1 MAGENLLIED
11 DEDQKGGKPQQV
23 EFVPVETKEP
33 RGSDHDDDHEDDDHE
48 DARLS
53 EDNEDREELR
63 RKRREEK
70 AERAA
75 RRKQAIER
83 DKTEL
88 NFLRQRNEAL
98 EKRMFQV
105 EKTTVANT
113 IQSIDARIA
122 DTVAE
127 VKAAERIM
135 AQAIEAGNGE
145 DAAKAMRIRDAAM
158 QKAHQLQ
165 MHKHQH
171 SEQAQKLH
179 QQAQQ
184 PDTQSGGPD
193 PEVANFAAKWVGKN
207 SWYNPNGTDEA
218 SKIVLA
224 IDQSLVEAGYNPKTE
239 EYWQELDKRVA
250 RRLPELKGGG
260 NNDDSQD
267 DDRRGQ
273 RKGPPIGSS
282 RDQAPSS
289 SRREVYISPERKQ
302 AMIDAGVWEDA
313 VLRQRY
319 LKQYAKWDR
328 EHANNS
334 SR

>member
-11 DEDQKGGKPQQV
+11 DEDQKGGKPQEV
-23 EFVPVETKEP
+23 EFVPVESKQ
-33 RGSDHDDDHEDDDHE
+33 DHDEDDHE

-88 NFLRQRNEAL
+88 NFLRQRNEDL
-98 EKRMFQV
+98 EKRIFNI

-113 IQSIDARIA
+113 ISGIDARIA

-158 QKAHQLQ
+158 QRVQQLQ
-165 MHKHQH
+165 VHKHHQN
-171 SEQAQKLH
+171 QAAQQLH
-179 QQAQQ
+179 QQAQV
-184 PDTQSGGPD
+184 PAPAPGPD
-193 PEVANFAAKWVGKN
+193 PEIASFAQDWVSRNTWYDPDGK
-207 SWYNPNGTDEA
+207 DEA

-224 IDQSLVEAGYNPKTE
+224 IDQTLVESGYNPKTE
-239 EYWQELDKRVA
+239 AYWRELDKRVA
-250 RRLPELKGGG
+250 KRLPDIKGGG
-260 NNDDSQD
+260 NYDDSQD

-273 RKGPPIGSS
+273 RRGPLIGSS
-282 RDQAPSS
+282 RDNAPSS

-328 EHANNS
+328 ENNA

>member
-1 MAGENLLIED
+1 MAENKGENLLIEE
-11 DEDQKGGKPQQV
+11 DEDQESKSKSQEV
-23 EFVPVETKEP
+23 EFVPVDTKADDQD
-33 RGSDHDDDHEDDDHE
+33 DHDDEDGGE

-53 EDNEDREELR
+53 EDNEEREELR

-75 RRKQAIER
+75 RRKEAIQR

-88 NFLRQRNEAL
+88 NFLRQRNESL
-98 EKRMFQV
+98 EKRMQAL

-113 IQSIDARIA
+113 ISNLDVRLNEKI
-122 DTVAE
+122 AE
-127 VKAAERIM
+127 VRAAERIM
-135 AQAIEAGNGE
+135 GQAVEAGNGE
-145 DAAKAMRIRDAAM
+145 DVAKALRIRDEAM
-158 QKAHQLQ
+158 KQVQQLQ
-165 MHKHQH
+165 VMKHRQ
-171 SEQAQKLH
+171 SQTAQEI
-179 QQAQQ
+179 QQ
-184 PDTQSGGPD
+184 PQGLD
-193 PEVANFAAKWVGKN
+193 PEIASFAQDWVSKN
-207 SWYNPNGTDEA
+207 PWYDPNGADEA

-239 EYWQELDKRVA
+239 AYWRELDKRVA
-250 RRLPELKGGG
+250 KRLPDIKGGG
-260 NNDDSQD
+260 NYDDSQD

-273 RKGPPIGSS
+273 RRGPPVGSS
-282 RDQAPSS
+282 RDNAPSS
-289 SRREVYISPERKQ
+289 TRREVYISPERKQ

-328 EHANNS
+328 ENNA

>member
-1 MAGENLLIED
+1 MAGETMLIED
-11 DEDQKGGKPQQV
+11 DEDQKGGKPQEV

-33 RGSDHDDDHEDDDHE
+33 KAADHDDDDDDDNQE
-48 DARLS
+48 DSRLS

-113 IQSIDARIA
+113 ISGIDARIA
-122 DTVAE
+122 DTLAE

-135 AQAIEAGNGE
+135 AHAIEAGNGA
-145 DAAKAMRIRDAAM
+145 DAAKALSIRDEAM
-158 QKAHQLQ
+158 KKVQQLQ

-171 SEQAQKLH
+171 SEAAQQLQH
-179 QQAQQ
+179 QAQQ
-184 PDTQSGGPD
+184 VQSQAPGPD
-193 PEVANFAAKWVGKN
+193 PDIASFAQDWVSKN
-207 SWYNPNGTDEA
+207 SWYDPNGKDEA

-224 IDQSLVEAGYNPKTE
+224 IDQSLVESGYNPKTE
-239 EYWQELDKRVA
+239 AYWRELDKRVA
-250 RRLPELKGGG
+250 KRLPDVKGGG
-260 NNDDSQD
+260 NYDDSQD

-273 RKGPPIGSS
+273 RRGPPVGSS
-282 RDQAPSS
+282 RDQAPQS

-302 AMIDAGVWEDA
+302 AMIDAGVWEDT

-328 EHANNS
+328 ENNS
-334 SR
+334 TR

>member
-1 MAGENLLIED
+1 MAGENMLIED
-11 DEDQKGGKPQQV
+11 DEDQKGGKPQEV
-23 EFVPVETKEP
+23 EFVPVEDKEP
-33 RGSDHDDDHEDDDHE
+33 KGSVGDDHDEDEDHE

-98 EKRMFQV
+98 EKRMFSI

-113 IQSIDARIA
+113 IQNLDARIA

-135 AQAIEAGNGE
+135 AQAIEAGNGA
-145 DAAKAMRIRDAAM
+145 DAAKALSIRDEALKKV
-158 QKAHQLQ
+158 QQLQ
-165 MHKHQH
+165 LHKHQH
-171 SEQAQKLH
+171 TETAQQLH

-184 PDTQSGGPD
+184 QPAPGPD
-193 PEVANFAAKWVGKN
+193 PEIASFAQDWVSKN

-224 IDQSLVEAGYNPKTE
+224 IDQSLVEAGYNPKTR
-239 EYWQELDKRVA
+239 EYWNELDKRVA

-273 RKGPPIGSS
+273 RRGPPIGSS
-282 RDQAPSS
+282 RDNAPSS

-302 AMIDAGVWEDA
+302 AMIDAGVWEDP

-328 EHANNS
+328 ENNS

>member
-1 MAGENLLIED
+1 MAGENMLIED
-11 DEDQKGGKPQQV
+11 DEDQKSSKPQEV
-23 EFVPVETKEP
+23 EFVPVTTKQ
-33 RGSDHDDDHEDDDHE
+33 GDDADEDDDPPE
-48 DARLS
+48 DSRLS

-70 AERAA
+70 ADRAA

-98 EKRMFQV
+98 EKRMFNV

-113 IQSIDARIA
+113 ISGIDARIA
-122 DTVAE
+122 DTIAE

-135 AQAIEAGNGE
+135 SQAIEAGNGD

-158 QKAHQLQ
+158 QKVQQLQ
-165 MHKHQH
+165 VHKHQH
-171 SEQAQKLH
+171 TQAAENL
-179 QQAQQ
+179 QQQSQQ
-184 PDTQSGGPD
+184 TPNQAPGPD
-193 PEVANFAAKWVGKN
+193 PEIAGFAQEWVSKN
-207 SWYNPNGTDEA
+207 SWYDPNGKDEA

-224 IDQSLVEAGYNPKTE
+224 IDQSLVESGYNPKTE
-239 EYWQELDKRVA
+239 AYWRELDKRVA
-250 RRLPELKGGG
+250 KRLPDMKGGG
-260 NNDDSQD
+260 NYDDSQD

-273 RKGPPIGSS
+273 RRGPPIGSS
-282 RDQAPSS
+282 RDQAPQS

-302 AMIDAGVWEDA
+302 AMTDAGVWEDP

-328 EHANNS
+328 ENNS

>member
-1 MAGENLLIED
+1 MAGENMLIED
-11 DEDQKGGKPQQV
+11 DEDTKSNKSQEV
-23 EFVPVETKEP
+23 EFVPVTTKQ
-33 RGSDHDDDHEDDDHE
+33 GDDHDEEDDDSDSKE

-70 AERAA
+70 ADRAA

-98 EKRMFQV
+98 EKRVFQV
-105 EKTTVANT
+105 EKTTMANT
-113 IQSIDARIA
+113 ISSLDARIQ

-135 AQAIEAGNGE
+135 AQAIEAGNGD
-145 DAAKAMRIRDAAM
+145 DAAKAMRIRDQAM
-158 QKAHQLQ
+158 QKVQQLQ
-165 MHKHQH
+165 AHKHQQN
-171 SEQAQKLH
+171 QAAQELH
-179 QQAQQ
+179 QQAEA
-184 PDTQSGGPD
+184 PRPTGPD
-193 PEVANFAAKWVGKN
+193 PEVANFAQQWVAKNK
-207 SWYNPNGTDEA
+207 WYNPNGNDEA

-250 RRLPELKGGG
+250 RRLPEHKGGG
-260 NNDDSQD
+260 NYDDSQD

-273 RKGPPIGSS
+273 RRGPPVGSS
-282 RDQAPSS
+282 RDQAPQS

-328 EHANNS
+328 ENNS

>member
-1 MAGENLLIED
+1 MAGENMLIED
-11 DEDQKGGKPQQV
+11 DEEQKSGKPQEV
-23 EFVPVETKEP
+23 EFVPVESNKDD
-33 RGSDHDDDHEDDDHE
+33 DHDDDDDHQE

-88 NFLRQRNEAL
+88 NFLRQRNEDL
-98 EKRMFQV
+98 EKRMFSL
-105 EKTTVANT
+105 EKTTVANQ
-113 IQSIDARIA
+113 IQTLDARIQE
-122 DTVAE
+122 TIAE

-158 QKAHQLQ
+158 QKVQQLQ
-165 MHKHQH
+165 VHKHQQN
-171 SEQAQKLH
+171 QAAQQLH
-179 QQAQQ
+179 QQAQT
-184 PDTQSGGPD
+184 PAPAAGPD
-193 PEVANFAAKWVGKN
+193 PEIASFAQKWVSKN
-207 SWYNPNGTDEA
+207 NWYNPNGNDEA

-273 RKGPPIGSS
+273 RRGPLIGSS
-282 RDQAPSS
+282 RDNAPSS

-302 AMIDAGVWEDA
+302 AMIDAGVWEDP

-328 EHANNS
+328 ENNA

>member
-1 MAGENLLIED
+1 MAGDTLLIED
-11 DEDQKGGKPQQV
+11 DEDKKGGKPQEV
-23 EFVPVETKEP
+23 EFVPVESKEP
-33 RGSDHDDDHEDDDHE
+33 KGSDQDDDHEDDDHE
-48 DARLS
+48 DSRLS

-70 AERAA
+70 ADRAA

-98 EKRMFQV
+98 EKRMFNV

-113 IQSIDARIA
+113 ISSIDARLA

-135 AQAIEAGNGE
+135 AKAIEAGNGD
-145 DAAKAMRIRDAAM
+145 DAAKALRIRDEAM
-158 QKAHQLQ
+158 KKVQQLQ
-165 MHKHQH
+165 IHKHQH
-171 SEQAQKLH
+171 SEAATRLHNESQAPS
-179 QQAQQ
+179 A
-184 PDTQSGGPD
+184 PAGPD
-193 PEVANFAAKWVGKN
+193 PEIASFAQSWVSKN
-207 SWYNPNGTDEA
+207 TWYNPQGNDEA

-224 IDQSLVEAGYNPKTE
+224 IDQSLVEAGYNPKTQ
-239 EYWQELDKRVA
+239 EYWNELDKRVA
-250 RRLPELKGGG
+250 KRLPELKGGG

-273 RKGPPIGSS
+273 RRGPPVGSS
-282 RDQAPSS
+282 RDNAPSS

-328 EHANNS
+328 DNNS
-334 SR
+334 TR

>member
-11 DEDQKGGKPQQV
+11 DEDQKGGKPQEV
-23 EFVPVETKEP
+23 EFVPVESKQGE
-33 RGSDHDDDHEDDDHE
+33 DHDDEDDHE

-98 EKRMFQV
+98 EKRMFNI

-113 IQSIDARIA
+113 IQGIDARIA

-158 QKAHQLQ
+158 QKVQQLQ
-165 MHKHQH
+165 VHKHQQN
-171 SEQAQKLH
+171 QAAQQLH
-179 QQAQQ
+179 QQAQA
-184 PDTQSGGPD
+184 PAPAPGPD
-193 PEVANFAAKWVGKN
+193 PEIASFAQDWVSKNPWYDPDGK
-207 SWYNPNGTDEA
+207 DEA

-224 IDQSLVEAGYNPKTE
+224 IDQTLVESGYNPKTE
-239 EYWQELDKRVA
+239 AYWRELDKRVA
-250 RRLPELKGGG
+250 KRLPDIKGGG
-260 NNDDSQD
+260 NYDDSQD

-273 RKGPPIGSS
+273 RRGPPIGSS
-282 RDQAPSS
+282 RDNAPSS

-302 AMIDAGVWEDA
+302 AMIDAGVWEDP

-328 EHANNS
+328 ENNA

>member
-1 MAGENLLIED
+1 MAGDTMLIED
-11 DEDQKGGKPQQV
+11 DEEQKGGKPQEV
-23 EFVPVETKEP
+23 EFVPVESNKE
-33 RGSDHDDDHEDDDHE
+33 DDREDDDDHE

-98 EKRMFQV
+98 EKRMFSL

-113 IQSIDARIA
+113 IQSIDARIQ

-135 AQAIEAGNGE
+135 AKAIEAGNGE

-158 QKAHQLQ
+158 QKVQQLQ
-165 MHKHQH
+165 AHKHQH
-171 SEQAQKLH
+171 AQAAQNLH

-184 PDTQSGGPD
+184 VESQPAGPD
-193 PEVANFAAKWVGKN
+193 PEVANFAQRWVSKN
-207 SWYNPNGTDEA
+207 SWYNPNGNDEA

-260 NNDDSQD
+260 NYDDSQE

-282 RDQAPSS
+282 RDNAPSS

-302 AMIDAGVWEDA
+302 AMIDAGVWEDP

-328 EHANNS
+328 ENNS

>member
-1 MAGENLLIED
+1 MAGETLLIEE
-11 DEDQKGGKPQQV
+11 DEDQKGGKPQEV
-23 EFVPVETKEP
+23 EFVPVTTKQ
-33 RGSDHDDDHEDDDHE
+33 GDDQEDDDDDRQE
-48 DARLS
+48 DSRLS
-53 EDNEDREELR
+53 DDNEEREDIR

-70 AERAA
+70 ADRAA

-113 IQSIDARIA
+113 ISGLDSRIA

-127 VKAAERIM
+127 VRAAERIM
-135 AQAIEAGNGE
+135 AHAIEAGNGE
-145 DAAKAMRIRDAAM
+145 DAAKALRIRDEAM
-158 QKAHQLQ
+158 KKVQQLQ
-165 MHKHQH
+165 IHKHQH
-171 SEQAQKLH
+171 NEAAQNIQ

-184 PDTQSGGPD
+184 VQAPGPD
-193 PEVANFAAKWVGKN
+193 PDIASFAQDWVSKN
-207 SWYNPNGTDEA
+207 SWYDPNGKDEA

-224 IDQSLVEAGYNPKTE
+224 IDQSLVESGYNPKTE
-239 EYWQELDKRVA
+239 AYWRELDKRVA
-250 RRLPELKGGG
+250 KRLPEAKGGG
-260 NNDDSQD
+260 NYDDSQD

-273 RKGPPIGSS
+273 RRGPPVGSS
-282 RDQAPSS
+282 RDQAPQS

-302 AMIDAGVWEDA
+302 AMTDAGVWEDP

-328 EHANNS
+328 ENNS
-334 SR
+334 TR

>member
-1 MAGENLLIED
+1 MAGENMLIED
-11 DEDQKGGKPQQV
+11 DEDQKKGRPQEV
-23 EFVPVETKEP
+23 EFVPVETKQ
-33 RGSDHDDDHEDDDHE
+33 GDDHDDEDDDTPE
-48 DARLS
+48 DSRLS

-70 AERAA
+70 ADRAA

-98 EKRMFQV
+98 EKRVFQV
-105 EKTTVANT
+105 EKSVVGNT
-113 IQSIDARIA
+113 ISGIDARIA

-145 DAAKAMRIRDAAM
+145 DAAKAMRIRDQAM
-158 QKAHQLQ
+158 QKVQQLQ
-165 MHKHQH
+165 VHKHQ
-171 SEQAQKLH
+171 QNQVAQDLH
-179 QQAQQ
+179 QQSQQ
-184 PDTQSGGPD
+184 VQTQATGPD
-193 PEVANFAAKWVGKN
+193 PEVASFAQEWVSKN
-207 SWYNPNGTDEA
+207 SWYDPNAKDEA

-239 EYWQELDKRVA
+239 AYWRELDKRVA
-250 RRLPELKGGG
+250 KRLPDIKGGG
-260 NNDDSQD
+260 NYDDSQD

-273 RKGPPIGSS
+273 RRGPPVGSS
-282 RDQAPSS
+282 RDQAPQS

-302 AMIDAGVWEDA
+302 AMTDAGVWDDP

-328 EHANNS
+328 ENNS

>member
-1 MAGENLLIED
+1 MAGDTMLIED
-11 DEDQKGGKPQQV
+11 DEDQKGGKPQEV
-23 EFVPVETKEP
+23 EFVPVESKQDED
-33 RGSDHDDDHEDDDHE
+33 RDEDEDHEDS
-48 DARLS
+48 RLS

-70 AERAA
+70 ADRAA

-98 EKRMFQV
+98 EKRVFQV
-105 EKTTVANT
+105 EKTTMANT
-113 IQSIDARIA
+113 ISGIDARIA
-122 DTVAE
+122 DTIAE

-135 AQAIEAGNGE
+135 AQAIEAGNGD
-145 DAAKAMRIRDAAM
+145 DAAKAMRIRDQAM
-158 QKAHQLQ
+158 QKVNQLQ
-165 MHKHQH
+165 VHKHQQN
-171 SEQAQKLH
+171 QAAQELH
-179 QQAQQ
+179 QQSQQ
-184 PDTQSGGPD
+184 VQSQPQGPD
-193 PEVANFAAKWVGKN
+193 PDVANFAQKWVSKN
-207 SWYNPNGTDEA
+207 NWYNPNGTDEA

-273 RKGPPIGSS
+273 RRGPPVGSS
-282 RDQAPSS
+282 RDQAPQS

-328 EHANNS
+328 ENNS

>member
-1 MAGENLLIED
+1 MAGENMLIED
-11 DEDQKGGKPQQV
+11 DEEQKSGKPQEV
-23 EFVPVETKEP
+23 EFVPVESK
-33 RGSDHDDDHEDDDHE
+33 DNDHEDDDDDHQE

-98 EKRMFQV
+98 EKRMFSL
-105 EKTTVANT
+105 EKTTVANQIQTLDGRIQET
-113 IQSIDARIA
+113 I
-122 DTVAE
+122 AE

-158 QKAHQLQ
+158 QKVQQLQ
-165 MHKHQH
+165 VHKHQQN
-171 SEQAQKLH
+171 QAAQQLH
-179 QQAQQ
+179 QQAQA
-184 PDTQSGGPD
+184 PETPAGPD
-193 PEVANFAAKWVGKN
+193 PEIASFAQRWVSKN
-207 SWYNPNGTDEA
+207 SWYNPNGNDEA

-260 NNDDSQD
+260 NNDDSQE

-273 RKGPPIGSS
+273 RKGPLIGSS
-282 RDQAPSS
+282 RDNAPSS

-302 AMIDAGVWEDA
+302 AMIDAGVWEDP

-328 EHANNS
+328 ENNT

>member
-1 MAGENLLIED
+1 MAGDNMLIED
-11 DEDQKGGKPQQV
+11 DEDQKGGKPQEV
-23 EFVPVETKEP
+23 EFVPVETKQ
-33 RGSDHDDDHEDDDHE
+33 GDDHEDEDDDHQE
-48 DARLS
+48 DSRLS

-70 AERAA
+70 ADRAA

-98 EKRMFQV
+98 EKRVFQV

-113 IQSIDARIA
+113 ISGIDARIA
-122 DTVAE
+122 DTIAE

-135 AQAIEAGNGE
+135 AQAIEAGNGD
-145 DAAKAMRIRDAAM
+145 DAAKAMRIRDQAM
-158 QKAHQLQ
+158 QKVQQLQ
-165 MHKHQH
+165 VHKHQH
-171 SEQAQKLH
+171 TQAAENLH
-179 QQAQQ
+179 QQSQQ
-184 PDTQSGGPD
+184 VQTQAPGPD
-193 PEVANFAAKWVGKN
+193 PEVASFAQEWISKN
-207 SWYNPNGTDEA
+207 SWYDPNTKDEA

-239 EYWQELDKRVA
+239 AYWRELDKRVA
-250 RRLPELKGGG
+250 KRLPDIKGGG
-260 NNDDSQD
+260 NYDDSQD

-273 RKGPPIGSS
+273 RRGPPVGSS
-282 RDQAPSS
+282 RDQAPQS

-302 AMIDAGVWEDA
+302 AMTDAGVWDDP

-328 EHANNS
+328 ENNS

>member
-1 MAGENLLIED
+1 MAGENMLIED
-11 DEDQKGGKPQQV
+11 DEEQKSGKPQEV
-23 EFVPVETKEP
+23 EFVPVESK
-33 RGSDHDDDHEDDDHE
+33 DNDHEDDDDDHQE

-98 EKRMFQV
+98 EKRMFSL
-105 EKTTVANT
+105 EKTTVANQIQTLDGRIQET
-113 IQSIDARIA
+113 I
-122 DTVAE
+122 AE

-158 QKAHQLQ
+158 QKVQQLQ
-165 MHKHQH
+165 VHKHQQN
-171 SEQAQKLH
+171 QAAQQLH
-179 QQAQQ
+179 QQAQA
-184 PDTQSGGPD
+184 PETPAGPD
-193 PEVANFAAKWVGKN
+193 PEIASFAQRWVSKN
-207 SWYNPNGTDEA
+207 SWYNPNGNDEA

-273 RKGPPIGSS
+273 RKGPLIGSS
-282 RDQAPSS
+282 RDNAPSS

-302 AMIDAGVWEDA
+302 AMIDAGVWEDP

-328 EHANNS
+328 ENNT

>member
-1 MAGENLLIED
+1 MAGENMLIED
-11 DEDQKGGKPQQV
+11 DEEQKGKPQEV
-23 EFVPVETKEP
+23 EFVPVDSKKED
-33 RGSDHDDDHEDDDHE
+33 DHDEDDDPPE

-113 IQSIDARIA
+113 IQGIDSRIQ
-122 DTVAE
+122 DTIAE

-145 DAAKAMRIRDAAM
+145 DAAKAMRIRDQAM
-158 QKAHQLQ
+158 QRVQQLQ
-165 MHKHQH
+165 VHKHQH
-171 SEQAQKLH
+171 NEAAQKLH
-179 QQAQQ
+179 QQSQA
-184 PDTQSGGPD
+184 PAPAPGPD
-193 PEVANFAAKWVGKN
+193 PEVAGFAQDWVSRN
-207 SWYNPNGTDEA
+207 TWYDPNGGDEA

-224 IDQSLVEAGYNPKTE
+224 IDQSLVESGYNPKTE
-239 EYWQELDKRVA
+239 AYWRELDKRVA
-250 RRLPELKGGG
+250 KRLPDIKGGG
-260 NNDDSQD
+260 TYDDSQD

-273 RKGPPIGSS
+273 RRGPPIGSS
-282 RDQAPSS
+282 RDNAPSS

-328 EHANNS
+328 EHNS

>member
-1 MAGENLLIED
+1 MAGETMLIED
-11 DEDQKGGKPQQV
+11 DEDQKGGKPQEV
-23 EFVPVETKEP
+23 EFVPVETKGP
-33 RGSDHDDDHEDDDHE
+33 KAADHDDDDDDDNQE
-48 DARLS
+48 DSRLS

-113 IQSIDARIA
+113 ISGIDARIA
-122 DTVAE
+122 DTLAE

-135 AQAIEAGNGE
+135 AHAIEAGNGA
-145 DAAKAMRIRDAAM
+145 DAAKALSIRDEAM
-158 QKAHQLQ
+158 KKVQQLQ

-171 SEQAQKLH
+171 SEAAQQL
-179 QQAQQ
+179 QNQAQQ
-184 PDTQSGGPD
+184 VQAPGPD
-193 PEVANFAAKWVGKN
+193 PDIASFAQEWVSKN
-207 SWYNPNGTDEA
+207 SWYDPNGKDEA

-224 IDQSLVEAGYNPKTE
+224 IDQSLVESGYNPKTE
-239 EYWQELDKRVA
+239 AYWRELDKRVA
-250 RRLPELKGGG
+250 KRLPDVKGGG
-260 NNDDSQD
+260 NYDDSQD

-273 RKGPPIGSS
+273 RRGPPVGSS
-282 RDQAPSS
+282 RDQAPQS

-302 AMIDAGVWEDA
+302 AMIDAGVWEDT

-328 EHANNS
+328 ENNS
-334 SR
+334 TR

>member
-1 MAGENLLIED
+1 MAGENMLIED
-11 DEDQKGGKPQQV
+11 DEDQKGGKPQEV
-23 EFVPVETKEP
+23 EFVPVETKQ
-33 RGSDHDDDHEDDDHE
+33 GDDHEDDDDQE
-48 DARLS
+48 DSRLS
-53 EDNEDREELR
+53 EDNEDREEIR

-113 IQSIDARIA
+113 ISGIDARIA
-122 DTVAE
+122 DTLAE

-135 AQAIEAGNGE
+135 AHAIEAGNGA
-145 DAAKAMRIRDAAM
+145 DAAKALSIRDEAM
-158 QKAHQLQ
+158 KKVQQLQ

-171 SEQAQKLH
+171 SEAAQQLQH
-179 QQAQQ
+179 QAQQ
-184 PDTQSGGPD
+184 VQSQAPGPD
-193 PEVANFAAKWVGKN
+193 PDIASFAQEWVSKN
-207 SWYNPNGTDEA
+207 SWYDPNGKDEA

-224 IDQSLVEAGYNPKTE
+224 IDQSLVESGYNPKTE
-239 EYWQELDKRVA
+239 AYWRELDKRVA
-250 RRLPELKGGG
+250 KRLPDVKGGG
-260 NNDDSQD
+260 NYDDSQD

-273 RKGPPIGSS
+273 RRGPPVGSS
-282 RDQAPSS
+282 RDQAPQS

-302 AMIDAGVWEDA
+302 AMIDAGVWEDT

-328 EHANNS
+328 ENNAT
-334 SR
+334 R

>member
-1 MAGENLLIED
+1 MAGDNMLIED
-11 DEDQKGGKPQQV
+11 DEDQKGGKPQEV
-23 EFVPVETKEP
+23 EFVPVESKQ
-33 RGSDHDDDHEDDDHE
+33 DDDRDEDDDHE
-48 DARLS
+48 DSRLS

-70 AERAA
+70 ADRAA

-113 IQSIDARIA
+113 ISGIDARIA

-135 AQAIEAGNGE
+135 AHAIEAGNGE
-145 DAAKAMRIRDAAM
+145 DAAKALRIRDEAM
-158 QKAHQLQ
+158 KKVQQLQ
-165 MHKHQH
+165 VHKHQH
-171 SEQAQKLH
+171 NEAAQQL
-179 QQAQQ
+179 QNQAQQ
-184 PDTQSGGPD
+184 VQAPGPD
-193 PEVANFAAKWVGKN
+193 PDIAGFAQDWVSKN
-207 SWYNPNGTDEA
+207 SWYDPNGKDEA

-224 IDQSLVEAGYNPKTE
+224 IDQSLVESGYNPKTE
-239 EYWQELDKRVA
+239 AYWRELDKRVA
-250 RRLPELKGGG
+250 KRLPDVKGGG
-260 NNDDSQD
+260 NYDDSQD

-273 RKGPPIGSS
+273 RRGPPVGSS
-282 RDQAPSS
+282 RDQAPQS

-302 AMIDAGVWEDA
+302 AMTDAGVWEDP

-328 EHANNS
+328 EHNS
-334 SR
+334 TR